1 MKDNR
6 IKLILLTLIVAVFGT
21 VKAQDE
27 HWTWNSH
34 AYPNNST
41 FVGVITIEGVE
52 QRSDQLEIGAFCD
65 DECRGS
71 ILCLYNANRDRYYA
85 CLTVNGEAGMEMTFR
100 LWNHATDEELNVDS
114 QTTYTF
120 QPNDFFGT
128 TSNPYLFTF
137 TLNFGGPVYT
147 GGTSTTWSDSENWRD
162 EEPPTSVEDE
172 VFVLNN
178 CHLDMNATVAAIT
191 IIEGQ
196 SLTVESGNTLTV
208 TGDMNNTMASGFVI
222 QEGGQVINTTENV
235 FATMEKSV
243 LSYNRDGSIG
253 WYTIASPMDGMS
265 IAGSDFLMERYDLYR
280 FNERN
285 MNQNEWENYKAGHA
299 DFTTFENG
307 RGYLYANSN
316 SFSPAFTGT
325 LNYAEVSY
333 SLTYTE
339 RPDAQSGF
347 NLIGNPFPHV
357 IYKGNGGAIDNAN
370 LASGYYTLTNEG
382 AWHVHTYEDAILP
395 GQGVLVKTVA
405 SMDLTIA
412 KSNAVASSETS
423 DAKSGTGRMNI
434 SVEGG
439 NGQDRAFVYFSQG
452 IGLNKMGNFDESAP
466 SLWIRDNGGNY
477 AIAHLDSQCETI
489 DLMFRNNQSGTF
501 TLSVN
506 SNDLDFN
513 YLHLIDHI
521 TGADIDLLQ
530 QPSYTFSTNGNEF
543 EARFL
548 LVVRQNTGIE
558 ENQRQ
563 SFCFVKDKMLYFNT
577 EVQGGQLKIV
587 DVLGRTMKSMEL
599 KGMSCSVADLPFGL
613 YLVYLNDGKNALV
626 QKILINK

>member
-1 MKDNR
+1 MK
-6 IKLILLTLIVAVFGT
+6 KLIVLLVACMASNMLF
-21 VKAQDE
+21 AN
-27 HWTWNSH
+27 HWTSENPGNYSLVM
-34 AYPNNST
+34 ALN
-41 FVGVITIEGVE
+41 GVIQINGVE
-52 QRSDQLEIGAFCD
+52 QASDQLEVGAFCNG
-65 DECRGS
+65 ECRGS
-71 ILCLYNANRDRYYA
+71 QMASVFPFTGRYIIMLSIDGENGDQITFKLYDHS
-85 CLTVNGEAGMEMTFR
+85 VGQ
-100 LWNHATDEELNVDS
+100 ELNLASPEAV
-114 QTTYTF
+114 TF
-120 QPNDFFGT
+120 NNDGLGNYFE
-128 TSNPYLFTF
+128 PYI
-137 TLNFGGPVYT
+137 LNFTGELPSQGFHFTTAGNWSTASNWQGGVLPCA
-147 GGTSTTWSDSENWRD
+147 D
-162 EEPPTSVEDE
+162 DE
-172 VFVLNN
+172 VFIDAA
-178 CHLDMNATVAAIT
+178 CQLDQNATVGALT
-191 IIEGQ
+191 VSDGQ
-196 SLTVESGNTLTV
+196 SLTLQAGKTLNV
-208 TGDMNNTMASGFVI
+208 TGILTNATPSGLVI
-222 QEGGQVINTTENV
+222 QDGAQLLNASENV
-235 FATMEKSV
+235 SATMEKDIV
-243 LSYNRDGSIG
+243 AYGNNNPNG
-253 WYTIASPMDGMS
+253 WYTIASPMDGMP
-265 IAGSDFLMERYDLYR
+265 IAGSDFLTERYDLYR

-285 MNQNEWENYKAGHA
+285 MNQNEWENYKAGHT

-325 LNYAEVSY
+325 LNCADVNC

-395 GQGVLVKTVA
+395 SQGVLVKTVA

-412 KSNAVASSETS
+412 KSNAMASSETS
-423 DAKSGTGRMNI
+423 GAKLETGRMNI

-439 NGQDRAFVYFSQG
+439 NGQDCAFVYFSQG
-452 IGLNKMGNFDESAP
+452 IGLNKMGNFDEATP

-501 TLSVN
+501 TLTVN
-506 SNDLDFN
+506 SNDVDFN

-521 TGADIDLLQ
+521 AGVDIDLLQ
-530 QPSYTFSTNGNEF
+530 QPNYTFTTNGSEF
-543 EARFL
+543 EARFM
-548 LVVRQNTGIE
+548 LVVRQNTGVE

-587 DVLGRTMKSMEL
+587 DVVGRTMKSIEMGET
-599 KGMSCSVADLPFGL
+599 SCSVADLPFGL
-613 YLVYLNDGKNALV
+613 YLVYLDDGKNTLV